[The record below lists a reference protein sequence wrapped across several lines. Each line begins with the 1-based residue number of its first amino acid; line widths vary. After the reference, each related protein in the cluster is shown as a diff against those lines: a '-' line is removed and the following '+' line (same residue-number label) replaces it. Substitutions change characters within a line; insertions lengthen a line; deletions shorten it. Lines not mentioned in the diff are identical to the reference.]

1 MGFLLILAG
10 IFLLV
15 APGPGLLTV
24 LVGLGFIAT
33 EFLFIAR
40 ILDWGEPRARSTCR
54 WAKRTWAGF
63 SIAAKIAL
71 IAFVLLAAAACGYGA
86 YTWILAWVG

>member
-54 WAKRTWAGF
+54 WAKRT
-63 SIAAKIAL
+63 
-71 IAFVLLAAAACGYGA
+71 
-86 YTWILAWVG
+86 